1 MLNDA
6 ERRRLAEIESSLRT
20 NDGSFVRRF
29 EAQRRLRGRHVVAVL
44 VFLTPLIVILASL
57 VRDTAAAVVGLVTC
71 AVTVGLWL
79 LRRAE

>member
-1 MLNDA
+1 
-6 ERRRLAEIESSLRT
+6 
-20 NDGSFVRRF
+20 
-29 EAQRRLRGRHVVAVL
+29 VVAVL

-57 VRDTAAAVVGLVTC
+57 VRDTAAGVVVGLVTC

>member
-20 NDGSFVRRF
+20 NDPSFVRRF

-57 VRDTAAAVVGLVTC
+57 VRDTAAAVGLVTC
-71 AVTVGLWL
+71 AATFGLWL